1 MWMRKKGKGSKK
13 EKKERKEKQNKKNL
27 QKLPNKELKLSEVSY
42 KNYSLIL
49 NSYSMSAMH
58 LYEDPFISKG
68 WLMVAVSL
76 NVNVVMISEH

>member
-1 MWMRKKGKGSKK
+1 MDEKKGKENKK
-13 EKKERKEKQNKKNL
+13 EKRKKEKQNNKNL
-27 QKLPNKELKLSEVSY
+27 QKLPNKELKLPEVSY

-58 LYEDPFISKG
+58 LCEDPFISKG